1 MATTRYEQGLQG
13 TGIEPAMQPTFS
25 EQKRVA
31 LILPGLGAGGAE
43 RVVNIIADE
52 LDRRGW
58 KITVIC
64 FAEAG
69 SPSYY
74 EYPAGVDVIRLCL
87 PPKQQ
92 SVLTRKVTAIRR
104 ALRLRRA
111 LDEAAPEV
119 VVSFLT
125 RTNILALLAGL
136 GRQTPVIVSERN
148 NPKEQSVGPLWSWL
162 RARLYPHAFGLVT
175 MTKGAMDCFPP
186 AMRPRQWV
194 IPNPVLC
201 FDRRNPAATERKWIT
216 AVGRLVPQKGF
227 DLLLQAFAGVAG
239 DFPEWNLV
247 IWGKGPERSN
257 LEDMALRLGL
267 QERVRFAGVSERP
280 GGWVDH
286 SDIFVMSSRYE
297 GWGNALAEAL
307 AAGIPSVSFDCK
319 WGPGEFIDQNV
330 NGLLVPPEDVETL
343 TQNMRELMR
352 DPELRNR
359 LGCNARAIAEA
370 FTAKSVVDGWEKVML
385 EAVDSQAGKI
395 VQRPSLAGRIATV
408 IPGI

>member
-1 MATTRYEQGLQG
+1 MNRYQQDIPG
-13 TGIEPAMQPTFS
+13 TAAELAPQTAVF
-25 EQKRVA
+25 ERKHAA
-31 LILPGLGAGGAE
+31 LVLPGLTAGGAE
-43 RVVNIIADE
+43 RVVNIIADV

-58 KITVIC
+58 KISVIC
-64 FAEAG
+64 FAESD

-74 EYPAGVDVIRLCL
+74 GYSAGVDVIRLDL
-87 PPKQQ
+87 PPSRQ
-92 SVLTRKVTAIRR
+92 SVLTRKISAIRR
-104 ALRLRRA
+104 AMRLRRA
-111 LDEAAPEV
+111 LDEAAPDV

-136 GRQTPVIVSERN
+136 GRQTPIIVSERN

-162 RARLYPHAFGLVT
+162 RARLYPRAFGLVT
-175 MTKGAMDCFPP
+175 MTKGAMECFPP

-201 FDRRNPAATERKWIT
+201 FERRDTAPTADKQIT

-227 DLLLQAFAGVAG
+227 DLLLKAFAKVVGE
-239 DFPEWNLV
+239 FPEWNLV

-267 QERVRFAGVSERP
+267 QDRVRFAGVSERP

-286 SDIFVMSSRYE
+286 ADIFVMSSRYE

-307 AAGIPSVSFDCK
+307 AAGIPAISFDCN

-330 NGLLVPPEDVETL
+330 NGLLVPPEDIETL
-343 TQNMRELMR
+343 AENMRELMR

-359 LGCNARAIAEA
+359 LGNNARAIAEA
-370 FTAKSVVDGWEKVML
+370 LSANSVVDAWEKVMQ
-385 EAVDSQAGKI
+385 EARDSRTSPAS
-395 VQRPSLAGRIATV
+395 RHTAPSGRIETI
-408 IPGI
+408 IPGC